1 VKELL
6 EEEVELFNSE
16 YIVLL
21 ADDDDDDD
29 DGSFTNNLGLH
40 YYSS

>member
-1 VKELL
+1 L